1 MNCPDKDTD
10 CEVNR
15 DISPSH
21 TDGADVDSIEFS
33 PQTPANLKIDFN
45 PICDLR
51 DKVDFLSQR
60 RPERGGDYITSGG

>member
-10 CEVNR
+10 CEVDR

-33 PQTPANLKIDFN
+33 AQTPTNLKIDFN

-51 DKVDFLSQR
+51 DKVDFV
-60 RPERGGDYITSGG
+60 PAATSDQSVVMLI